1 MQRRRSDSIPL
12 ATFRFFE
19 VSAEEQSFTRAAARL
34 LVSQAAVSRRIALLE
49 AKLGNKLFVRGGRR
63 ITLTPAGIRLLSH
76 VSAALDHL
84 DDGMS
89 MVEDNAAPIV
99 IAASNAVSNFWL
111 GPLLRDFA
119 REVPGISV
127 KLVSTDAMSDLADDS
142 RDLTLLYTR
151 SGHPRW
157 HLTDLMPEVLTP
169 VASPLLVAK
178 AGFELPLTAAQ
189 IAALPLIDYAKAN
202 LNWVTLSDWLL
213 REGACPG
220 KRPSVVYSS
229 YTTTIDAAL
238 SGEGVALGSINLL
251 QAHIRSGTL
260 VEISNKPHVTGYR
273 YCLGRPANR
282 ALSEAA
288 LLLHTFLVERGGMYP
303 GATLPISS

>member
-1 MQRRRSDSIPL
+1 MDRRLSDSIPL

-19 VSAEEQSFTRAAARL
+19 VAAEEQSFTRAAARL
-34 LVSQAAVSRRIALLE
+34 LVSQAAVSRRVAILE
-49 AKLGNKLFVRGGRR
+49 AKLGCKLFFRGGRR
-63 ITLTPAGIRLLSH
+63 ITLTPAGVRLLSH

-89 MVEDNAAPIV
+89 MVDDNAVPIA
-99 IAASNAVSNFWL
+99 IAASNAVSHFWL

-119 REVPGISV
+119 REAPGISV

-157 HLTDLMPEVLTP
+157 HLTDLMPEVLVP
-169 VASPLLVAK
+169 VASPALVAT
-178 AGFELPLTAAQ
+178 AGLELPITAGQ

-213 REGACPG
+213 REGAGPG

-238 SGEGVALGSINLL
+238 SGEGVALGSINL
-251 QAHIRSGTL
+251 IRSQIESGAL
-260 VEISNKPHVTGYR
+260 IEISNRPYVTGYR

-282 ALSEAA
+282 GLSEAA
-288 LLLHTFLVERGGMYP
+288 LQLHTFLVESGRINSA
-303 GATLPISS
+303 ATHFDTP

>member
-1 MQRRRSDSIPL
+1 MVRRRSDSIPL

-19 VSAEEQSFTRAAARL
+19 VAAEEQSFTRAAARL

-49 AKLGNKLFVRGGRR
+49 ARLGSKLFYRGGRK
-63 ITLTPAGIRLLSH
+63 ITLTAAGVRLLSH

-89 MVEDNAAPIV
+89 MIDDNAVPVV

-111 GPLLRDFA
+111 GPRLRDFA
-119 REVPGISV
+119 REAPSISV

-157 HLTDLMPEVLTP
+157 HLTDLMPEVLVP
-169 VASPLLVAK
+169 IAAPMLVANSGL
-178 AGFELPLTAAQ
+178 ALPLTAAQ

-213 REGACPG
+213 REGAGPG
-220 KRPSVVYSS
+220 MAPSLIYSS
-229 YTTTIDAAL
+229 YTTTIDAVLA
-238 SGEGVALGSINLL
+238 GEGIALGSRHLL
-251 QAHIRSGTL
+251 RSHIESGAL
-260 VEISNKPHVTGYR
+260 IEVSDKPHVTGYR
-273 YCLGRPANR
+273 YALGRPANR

-288 LLLHTFLVERGGMYP
+288 LQLHDFLVAHGRV
-303 GATLPISS
+303 